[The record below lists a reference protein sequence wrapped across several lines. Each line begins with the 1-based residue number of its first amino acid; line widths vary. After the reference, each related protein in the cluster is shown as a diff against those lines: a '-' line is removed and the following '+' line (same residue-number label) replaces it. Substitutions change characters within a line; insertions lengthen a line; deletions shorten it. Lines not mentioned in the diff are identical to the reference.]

1 VNTPFRWSVQQWLVA
16 CHGYNA
22 GDARPRFPMYPMP
35 SSGIPLRASLSAAMS
50 LALAACASTP
60 ATATQE
66 RLLRTQ
72 ALALLQGLNADLL
85 SHDSATL
92 TLERWCAA
100 HRLAEPARIVARRVP
115 GAHKPIPLE
124 LRTRLAVADD
134 EPLGYRRVQLMCGER
149 VLSEADNWYVPGRLT
164 ADMNRRLDGTD
175 EPFGKVVRALDFQR
189 RTLAAQLLWSP
200 LPAGWEM
207 APASLDTVPLRIP
220 PALLRHEAVL
230 CTGAQQPFSVVV
242 ETYTNQVLDFGPWR
256 AYLAT
261 DRVPTAL

>member
-1 VNTPFRWSVQQWLVA
+1 
-16 CHGYNA
+16 
-22 GDARPRFPMYPMP
+22 
-35 SSGIPLRASLSAAMS
+35 MS

-207 APASLDTVPLRIP
+207 APASVDTVPLRIP

-230 CTGAQQPFSVVV
+230 YTGSQQPFSVVV
-242 ETYTNQVLDFGPWR
+242 ETYTNRVLDFGPWR
-256 AYLAT
+256 AYLAA
-261 DRVPTAL
+261 DPLP